1 MDEDSRMRDHPVV
14 IRGLHRRLTPSRVAW
29 ILVGTSALLYPWTLY
44 LGLTAGTNVPQLLQF
59 DWWSALTPL
68 ATIELGIVAA
78 LVLRRHPGHAVGWV
92 AAAGGFCQSLSVFAG
107 SYAAYSLTNGHVL
120 PAAEFAVWLRG
131 WIWYPASLFLF
142 ALIPALFPE
151 GRLPSPRWRLIV
163 WAVAAGT
170 LVQLVW
176 VSLSQVMFGFPL
188 ANEPWPA
195 DGWLFNILVSLTGV
209 LWLLSLLGAVAA
221 LAVRFRR
228 STGVARQQL
237 KWFLAAVGL
246 QAALWV
252 SSFAISPITR
262 LAPYLNPYYD
272 ILIPLSLLVMPIAIG
287 VAILRH
293 RLYDIDVVISRG
305 LAYAGLA
312 VFITIAYVLV
322 VVGIGLALG
331 TGGRPNVAL
340 SVVAMALVVVL
351 IQPVRARLQ
360 GLANRLVYGIP
371 ADPYAV
377 LGQLSRTPAAGDV
390 DDALAQ
396 IAQAVA
402 RGMGSQRA
410 RVRLL
415 LPGGQ
420 ARTATWPAN
429 ETGRFGKTVAVT
441 YGAETV
447 GEIES
452 DASGD
457 QRLTDALTAQAG
469 HALHT
474 LRLSAELDDRL
485 AQLEVQASELTASR
499 TRLVQAQETER
510 RRLERDL
517 HDGIQQELVVLIAKA
532 RLARN
537 QLDRDPGLAAET
549 LAELQGSAQ
558 HALADLRSLARGI
571 HPAVLSSR
579 GLVEAVGAMASRMPV
594 VVRVE
599 AEPAL
604 SEVRYPPEIEGAA
617 YFVVAEG
624 LANVLKHSGATT
636 ATVTINRSD
645 SWLRVGVADDGCG
658 FDAQAVQESGL
669 RGLRDRVEALGGHV
683 EIESRSSGTRLNAS
697 LPTMNGSH
705 G

>member
-1 MDEDSRMRDHPVV
+1 MDADARMRDHRLVV
-14 IRGLHRRLTPSRVAW
+14 GNFQRKWPPGLVAW
-29 ILVGTSALLYPWTLY
+29 ALVVVAVVAYPFTIY
-44 LGLTAGTNVPQLLQF
+44 LGLTAGSNVPQLLQF
-59 DWWSALTPL
+59 DWWAALTPL

-92 AAAGGFCQSLSVFAG
+92 AAIGSFCTSLSAFAG
-107 SYAAYSLTNGHVL
+107 SYAAYSLTHGHVL
-120 PAAEFAVWLRG
+120 PASEFAVWLRG
-131 WIWYPASLFLF
+131 WMWYPASLFLF
-142 ALIPALFPE
+142 ALVPALFPD
-151 GRLPSPRWRLIV
+151 GRLPSQRWRFVV
-163 WAVAAGT
+163 WAVTAGS
-170 LVQLVW
+170 LIQLAW

-188 ANEPWPA
+188 A
-195 DGWLFNILVSLTGV
+195 DGPYPRDAWLFKALVPMTGV
-209 LWLLSLLGAVAA
+209 LWLVSLLGALAA
-221 LAVRFRR
+221 LVIRFRR
-228 STGVARQQL
+228 SAGIARQQL
-237 KWFLAAVGL
+237 KWFLAAVAV

-252 SSFAISPITR
+252 SSFAVSAITR
-262 LAPYLNPYYD
+262 LAPYVNPYYEV
-272 ILIPLSLLVMPIAIG
+272 LIPLSLLVMPIAIG

-305 LAYAGLA
+305 LAYFGLA
-312 VFITIAYVLV
+312 AFITAAYLVV

-331 TGGRPNVAL
+331 TGGRPNIAL
-340 SVVAMALVVVL
+340 SVVTMALVVVL
-351 IQPVRARLQ
+351 IQPVRSRLQ
-360 GLANRLVYGIP
+360 RLANRLVYGVP

-402 RGMGSQRA
+402 RGMGSRHA
-410 RVRLL
+410 RIRLL

-429 ETGRFGKTVAVT
+429 EAGHFGKTVALT
-441 YGAETV
+441 YGGETV
-447 GEIES
+447 GEIEA
-452 DASGD
+452 DGSGD
-457 QRLTDALTAQAG
+457 QRLTEALTAQAG

-485 AQLEVQASELTASR
+485 AQLEAQAGELTASR

-537 QLDRDPGLAAET
+537 QLERDPSLAAET

-579 GLVEAVGAMASRMPV
+579 GLVEAIGEMASRMPV
-594 VVRVE
+594 GVRV
-599 AEPAL
+599 AADPAL
-604 SEVRYPPEIEGAA
+604 NEVRYAPEIEGAA

-624 LANVLKHSGATT
+624 LANVLKHSGATE
-636 ATVTINRSD
+636 ATVTISASD
-645 SWLRVGVADDGCG
+645 SWLRLAIADDGRG
-658 FDAQAVQESGL
+658 FDQDSVQVSGL
-669 RGLRDRVEALGGHV
+669 RGVRDRVEALGGHV
-683 EIESRSSGTRLNAS
+683 EINSQKSGTRLDAS
-697 LPTMNGSH
+697 LPTSNGSH
-705 G
+705 A